1 MNILGIG
8 VDFIEVERIAASLQR
23 HGDVFLRRVFTAAEV
38 TTCGGRA
45 ERLAARFAAKEAV
58 AKAFGTGLGAACE
71 ADDIRHRVYEANGI
85 VETIRVVVFDDAD
98 SKYISPKLKRYHRF
112 HADRDFDAFESHRG
126 LRVWKH

>member
-58 AKAFGTGLGAACE
+58 AKAFGTGLGAAMTFQE
-71 ADDIRHRVYEANGI
+71 IEVVNEPSGRP
-85 VETIRVVVFDDAD
+85 RVVLHGAAATAVDRGMLEIHLSLSHTA
-98 SKYISPKLKRYHRF
+98 S
-112 HADRDFDAFESHRG
+112 HAMACAVVIG
-126 LRVWKH
+126 T